1 MKKQKKI
8 LIVGPRLAL
17 PSGVSSHIK
26 TLLASPLNSAY
37 QLSYFQVG
45 SNPDDSALAVLL
57 KFLFTPFRF
66 LWKLWVIS
74 PNVVH
79 FNPSFDYKS
88 LHREL
93 NMLAISK
100 LHGCKNIVQLHG
112 GSLSQITR
120 KGRLPCYARLVL
132 AWASHLVVL
141 TRIQQQPLLKYC
153 AKSKVSVIPN
163 MIDVSGYQKNRLDK
177 TPQLSI
183 LYMSKIESK
192 KGIYDIIQAIPIV
205 TEKFPNAKFL
215 FAGEGP
221 DREKLQCLC
230 CENGYRDYL
239 KFLGYLEGQQKIN
252 FLARG
257 DLFLFPS
264 QYMEGMPYALL
275 EAMAAGLPIIATSM
289 GGIPEM
295 IQDKVNGI
303 LVPPGQPEKLAQ
315 AIIKLLAN
323 RRLRQGLGQFNRLK
337 VETEYEIN
345 IVCEKFSQLYDK
357 LSNHN

>member
-1 MKKQKKI
+1 MKKQTKI
-8 LIVGPRLAL
+8 LIVGPRLSL
-17 PSGVSSHIK
+17 QSGVSNHIK
-26 TLLASPLNSAY
+26 TLLASPLNKVY

-45 SNPDDSALAVLL
+45 SNPDDSALVVIL
-57 KFLFTPFRF
+57 KFLITPFRF
-66 LWKLWVIS
+66 LWKLWLIS
-74 PNVVH
+74 PDVVH

-100 LHGCKNIVQLHG
+100 IHGCANVVQLHG
-112 GSLSQITR
+112 GSLSQIIR
-120 KGRLPCYARLVL
+120 KGHLPFYARLIL
-132 AWASHLVVL
+132 NWASHLVVL
-141 TRIQQQPLLKYC
+141 TRIQKQPLLKYC
-153 AKSKVSVIPN
+153 AESKVSVIPN
-163 MIDVSGYQKNRLDK
+163 MIDISGYQKNRLNK
-177 TPQLSI
+177 ASQFYI

-192 KGIYDIIQAIPIV
+192 KGIYDIIQAIHIV

-215 FAGEGP
+215 FAGDGP
-221 DREKLQCLC
+221 DREKLRCLC

-239 KFLGYLEGQQKIN
+239 KFFGYLEGQQKIN

-264 QYMEGMPYALL
+264 QYVEGMPYSLL

-303 LVPPGQPEKLAQ
+303 LIPPEQPEKLAQ

-323 RRLRQGLGQFNRLK
+323 RRLRRGFGQFNRLK

-345 IVCEKFSQLYDK
+345 IVCEKISQLYDR